1 MQLIQ
6 IIARNCNDRMQSEIK
21 LGKQYFAKQT
31 EPLKDGTM
39 CLIVREN
46 NRSKPHKINA
56 KRFSWRVVSMSQVQQ
71 KLEVKSV
78 KTQQEKLSSK
88 FSVNELAHQVIMPIV
103 IYNIAIVY
111 VEKLLKELAEKR
123 IPDTIKLSRTMKMLI
138 QEWRNMLDKH
148 QDKGTVNLLDN
159 VLDAF
164 MASYYNDA
172 IKFFH
177 SVNNAIKRENREFPY
192 KDASTYAIIALQ
204 ILNYANDFLNGI
216 SSEVKGVI
224 NGKKEYITSPQMD
237 QLMSC
242 IKECVD
248 AGAGNIKIEKILQD
262 ECVKLNIGVLHNSLK
277 KITFEDYLNN

>member
-1 MQLIQ
+1 MKLIQ
-6 IIARNCNDRMQSEIK
+6 IIERNCSDKIQSNIAIN
-21 LGKQYFAKQT
+21 QRYFADET
-31 EPLKDGTM
+31 DPLKDGTK
-39 CLIVREN
+39 CLLIREN
-46 NRSKPHKINA
+46 KNSKAHKINA
-56 KRFSWRVVSMSQVQQ
+56 KRFKWREVEAKQVQQ
-71 KLEVKSV
+71 EL
-78 KTQQEKLSSK
+78 LSSK
-88 FSVNELAHQVIMPIV
+88 YSVNELAHQVIMPIV

-204 ILNYANDFLNGI
+204 ILNYANNFLNGI

-224 NGKKEYITSPQMD
+224 NGKKEYITSPKMD

>member
-1 MQLIQ
+1 MKLIQ
-6 IIARNCNDRMQSEIK
+6 IIERNCSDKIQSNIAIN
-21 LGKQYFAKQT
+21 QRYFADET
-31 EPLKDGTM
+31 DPLKDGTK
-39 CLIVREN
+39 CLLIREN
-46 NRSKPHKINA
+46 KNSKAHKINA
-56 KRFSWRVVSMSQVQQ
+56 KRFKWREVEAKQVQQ
-71 KLEVKSV
+71 EL
-78 KTQQEKLSSK
+78 LSSK
-88 FSVNELAHQVIMPIV
+88 YSVNELAHQVIMPIV

-138 QEWRNMLDKH
+138 QEWRDMLDKH
-148 QDKGTVNLLDN
+148 QDKGTVNLLDD

-224 NGKKEYITSPQMD
+224 NGKREYITSPKMD
-237 QLMSC
+237 ELMSC

>member
-1 MQLIQ
+1 MKLIQ
-6 IIARNCNDRMQSEIK
+6 IIERNCSDKIQSNIAIN
-21 LGKQYFAKQT
+21 QRYFADET
-31 EPLKDGTM
+31 DPLKDGTK
-39 CLIVREN
+39 CLLIREN
-46 NRSKPHKINA
+46 KNSKAHKINA
-56 KRFSWRVVSMSQVQQ
+56 KRFKWREVEAKQVQQ
-71 KLEVKSV
+71 EL
-78 KTQQEKLSSK
+78 LSSK
-88 FSVNELAHQVIMPIV
+88 YSVNELAHQVIMPIV

-204 ILNYANDFLNGI
+204 ILNYANNFLNGI

-237 QLMSC
+237 KLMSC

>member
-1 MQLIQ
+1 MKLIQ
-6 IIARNCNDRMQSEIK
+6 IIERNCSDKIQSNIAIN
-21 LGKQYFAKQT
+21 QRYFADET
-31 EPLKDGTM
+31 DPLKDGTK
-39 CLIVREN
+39 CLLIREN
-46 NRSKPHKINA
+46 KNSKAHKINA
-56 KRFSWRVVSMSQVQQ
+56 KRFKWREVEAKQVQQ
-71 KLEVKSV
+71 EL
-78 KTQQEKLSSK
+78 LSSK
-88 FSVNELAHQVIMPIV
+88 YSVNELAHQVIMPIV

-148 QDKGTVNLLDN
+148 QDKGTVNLLDD
-159 VLDAF
+159 VLGAF

-224 NGKKEYITSPQMD
+224 NGKREYITSPKMD
-237 QLMSC
+237 ELMSC

>member
-1 MQLIQ
+1 MKLIQ
-6 IIARNCNDRMQSEIK
+6 IIERNCSDKIQSNIAIN
-21 LGKQYFAKQT
+21 QRYFADET
-31 EPLKDGTM
+31 DPLKDGTK
-39 CLIVREN
+39 CLLIREN
-46 NRSKPHKINA
+46 KNSKAHKINA
-56 KRFSWRVVSMSQVQQ
+56 KRFKWREVEAKQVQQ
-71 KLEVKSV
+71 EL
-78 KTQQEKLSSK
+78 LSSK
-88 FSVNELAHQVIMPIV
+88 YSVNELAHQVIMPIV

-138 QEWRNMLDKH
+138 QEWRDMLDKH
-148 QDKGTVNLLDN
+148 QDKGTVNLLDD

-192 KDASTYAIIALQ
+192 KDASTYAVIALQ

-224 NGKKEYITSPQMD
+224 NGKREYITSPKMD
-237 QLMSC
+237 ELMSC
-242 IKECVD
+242 IKSCVD

>member
-1 MQLIQ
+1 MKLIQ
-6 IIARNCNDRMQSEIK
+6 IIERNCSDKIQPNIAINKR
-21 LGKQYFAKQT
+21 YFAKNIG
-31 EPLKDGTM
+31 PLKDGTERL
-39 CLIVREN
+39 LIREN
-46 NRSKPHKINA
+46 KNSKAHKINA
-56 KRFSWRVVSMSQVQQ
+56 KRFKWREVEVKQVQQ
-71 KLEVKSV
+71 SIEKKEVQ
-78 KTQQEKLSSK
+78 TQQEKLSSK

-177 SVNNAIKRENREFPY
+177 SVNNAIKRE
-192 KDASTYAIIALQ
+192 
-204 ILNYANDFLNGI
+204 
-216 SSEVKGVI
+216 
-224 NGKKEYITSPQMD
+224 YITSPKMD
-237 QLMSC
+237 ELMSC
-242 IKECVD
+242 IKSCVD

>member
-1 MQLIQ
+1 MKLIQ
-6 IIARNCNDRMQSEIK
+6 IIERNCSDKIQSNIAIN
-21 LGKQYFAKQT
+21 QRYFADET
-31 EPLKDGTM
+31 DPLKDGTK
-39 CLIVREN
+39 CLLIREN
-46 NRSKPHKINA
+46 KNSKAHKINA
-56 KRFSWRVVSMSQVQQ
+56 KRFKWREVEAKQVQQ
-71 KLEVKSV
+71 EL
-78 KTQQEKLSSK
+78 LSSK
-88 FSVNELAHQVIMPIV
+88 YSVNELAHQVIMPIV

-138 QEWRNMLDKH
+138 QEWRDMLDKH
-148 QDKGTVNLLDN
+148 QDKGTVNLLDD

-224 NGKKEYITSPQMD
+224 NGKREYITSPKMD
-237 QLMSC
+237 ELMSC
-242 IKECVD
+242 IKSCVD

>member
-1 MQLIQ
+1 MKLIQ
-6 IIARNCNDRMQSEIK
+6 IIERNCSDKIQSNIAIN
-21 LGKQYFAKQT
+21 QRYFADET
-31 EPLKDGTM
+31 DPLKDGTK
-39 CLIVREN
+39 CLLIRKN
-46 NRSKPHKINA
+46 KNSKAHKINA
-56 KRFSWRVVSMSQVQQ
+56 KRFKWREVEAKQVQQ
-71 KLEVKSV
+71 EL
-78 KTQQEKLSSK
+78 LSSK
-88 FSVNELAHQVIMPIV
+88 YSVNELAHQVIMPIV

-148 QDKGTVNLLDN
+148 QDKGTVNLLDD

-164 MASYYNDA
+164 MSSYYNDA

-224 NGKKEYITSPQMD
+224 NGKREYITSPKMD
-237 QLMSC
+237 ELMSC

>member
-1 MQLIQ
+1 MKLIQ
-6 IIARNCNDRMQSEIK
+6 IIERNCSDKIQSNIAIN
-21 LGKQYFAKQT
+21 QRYFADET
-31 EPLKDGTM
+31 DPLKDGTK
-39 CLIVREN
+39 CLLIREN
-46 NRSKPHKINA
+46 KNSKAHKINA
-56 KRFSWRVVSMSQVQQ
+56 KRFKWREVEAKQVQQ
-71 KLEVKSV
+71 EL
-78 KTQQEKLSSK
+78 LSSK
-88 FSVNELAHQVIMPIV
+88 YSVNELAHQVIMPIV

-148 QDKGTVNLLDN
+148 QDKGTVNLLDD

-164 MASYYNDA
+164 MSSYYNDA

-177 SVNNAIKRENREFPY
+177 SVNNAIKRENRDFPY

-237 QLMSC
+237 KLMSC

-277 KITFEDYLNN
+277 KITFEDYLNNQYIA

>member
-1 MQLIQ
+1 MKLIQ
-6 IIARNCNDRMQSEIK
+6 IIERNCSDKIQPNIAINKR
-21 LGKQYFAKQT
+21 YFAKNIG
-31 EPLKDGTM
+31 PLKDGTERL
-39 CLIVREN
+39 LIREN
-46 NRSKPHKINA
+46 KNSKAHKINA
-56 KRFSWRVVSMSQVQQ
+56 KRFKWREVEVKQVQQ
-71 KLEVKSV
+71 SIEKKEVQ
-78 KTQQEKLSSK
+78 TQQEKLSSK

-148 QDKGTVNLLDN
+148 QDKGTVNLLDD

-164 MASYYNDA
+164 MSSYYNDA

-177 SVNNAIKRENREFPY
+177 SVNNAIKRENRDFPY

-237 QLMSC
+237 KLMSC

-262 ECVKLNIGVLHNSLK
+262 ECVKLNIGVLHKTHLRK
-277 KITFEDYLNN
+277 

>member
-1 MQLIQ
+1 MPLVIYS
-6 IIARNCNDRMQSEIK
+6 ISIVFVERLLEELARNKISE
-21 LGKQYFAKQT
+21 T
-31 EPLKDGTM
+31 
-39 CLIVREN
+39 R
-46 NRSKPHKINA
+46 
-56 KRFSWRVVSMSQVQQ
+56 
-71 KLEVKSV
+71 
-78 KTQQEKLSSK
+78 
-88 FSVNELAHQVIMPIV
+88 
-103 IYNIAIVY
+103 
-111 VEKLLKELAEKR
+111 
-123 IPDTIKLSRTMKMLI
+123 KLSRTMKMLI

-177 SVNNAIKRENREFPY
+177 SVNNAIKRENRDFPY

-237 QLMSC
+237 KLMSC

>member
-1 MQLIQ
+1 MKNVELFNDHFQNFKVYGIPKAQ
-6 IIARNCNDRMQSEIK
+6 MIIADPPYN
-21 LGKQYFAKQT
+21 LGKNAYASN
-31 EPLKDGTM
+31 PVWYKDRDNKNG
-39 CLIVREN
+39 
-46 NRSKPHKINA
+46 KAHKINA
-56 KRFSWRVVSMSQVQQ
+56 KRFKWREVEAKQVQQ
-71 KLEVKSV
+71 EL
-78 KTQQEKLSSK
+78 LSSK
-88 FSVNELAHQVIMPIV
+88 YSVNELAHQVIMPIV

-148 QDKGTVNLLDN
+148 QDKGTVNLLDD
-159 VLDAF
+159 VLGAF

-224 NGKKEYITSPQMD
+224 NGKREYITSPKMD
-237 QLMSC
+237 ELMSC
-242 IKECVD
+242 IKSCVD

>member
-1 MQLIQ
+1 MKLIQ
-6 IIARNCNDRMQSEIK
+6 IIERNCSEKTQPNIAINK
-21 LGKQYFAKQT
+21 RYFATET
-31 EPLKDGTM
+31 EPLKDGTK
-39 CLIVREN
+39 CLLIREN
-46 NRSKPHKINA
+46 KTSKAHKINA
-56 KRFSWRVVSMSQVQQ
+56 KRFKWREVEVKQVQQ
-71 KLEVKSV
+71 SIEKKEVQ
-78 KTQQEKLSSK
+78 TQREKLSSK
-88 FSVNELAHQVIMPIV
+88 FTVNELAHQVIMPIV

-148 QDKGTVNLLDN
+148 QDKGTVNLLDD

-224 NGKKEYITSPQMD
+224 NGKREYITSPKMD
-237 QLMSC
+237 ELMSC